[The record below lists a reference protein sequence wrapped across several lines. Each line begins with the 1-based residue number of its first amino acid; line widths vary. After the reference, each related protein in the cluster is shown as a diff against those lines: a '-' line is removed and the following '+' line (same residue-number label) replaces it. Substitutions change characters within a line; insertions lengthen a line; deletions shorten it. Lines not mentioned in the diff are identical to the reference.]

1 MATATL
7 PPGPKGRFITGHL
20 ADFRAG
26 SLDFLTRCARDYG
39 DFVPL
44 RLGFKKILLV
54 SDPRAIEEVL
64 ITKSRDF
71 IKHFGLQQTRQ
82 LLGNGLL
89 NSEGDFWLRQRRLA
103 QPAFHRDRILA
114 YGRVMIE
121 HTCQMLAGWRNGD
134 RRDLTVEMM
143 SLTLRIAA
151 KTLFDAEEAGD
162 AALIQEQLA
171 RSISMFNAR
180 FIRLIR
186 FPLSWPTPTNIK
198 MRRVTDAL
206 NSVIFKYIE
215 RRRSEGASG
224 RTDLLSLLLNARDEL
239 GDGTGMTDAQ
249 LRDEVMTLFLAGQE
263 TTALALAWTWYLLA
277 GRPAVEEALVAEV
290 GAVLGDRP
298 LTVEDVPRLKYAEAV
313 ILESMRLHPPA
324 YVLGREAIRDVE
336 VGGYPIRKGVTVF
349 MAQWVTQR
357 DPRWWDRPE
366 EFRPERWLDGSTKD
380 LPKFAYFPF
389 GGGPRICIGNVFAM
403 METVVVLTEVVRR
416 FHFERTSDEPIPP
429 MPSITV
435 RPTKPLSVILHDR
448 STRPTP

>member
-1 MATATL
+1 MPTTTF
-7 PPGPKGRFITGHL
+7 PPGPKGRLISGHL

-26 SLDFLTRCARDYG
+26 SLEFLTDCARRYG

-44 RLGFKKILLV
+44 RIGFKKILLV
-54 SDPRAIEEVL
+54 SDPTAIEEVL

-71 IKHFGLQQTRQ
+71 IKHFGLKQTRM

-114 YGRVMIE
+114 YGRVMID
-121 HTCQMLAGWRNGD
+121 HARAMLAGWRDGD
-134 RRDLTVEMM
+134 RRDLVVEMM
-143 SLTLRIAA
+143 ELTLRIAA
-151 KTLFDAEEAGD
+151 KTLFDAEETGD
-162 AALIQEQLA
+162 AQVIREQLA
-171 RSISMFNAR
+171 KSIRMFNER
-180 FIRLIR
+180 FIALIR
-186 FPLSWPTPTNIK
+186 FPLSWPTPRNLR

-206 NSVIFKYIE
+206 NAVIYKYIE
-215 RRRSEGASG
+215 QRRREGVG
-224 RTDLLSLLLNARDEL
+224 RRSDLLSLLLHARDEL

-277 GRPAVEEALVAEV
+277 QYPEVEERLLTEV
-290 GAVLGDRP
+290 NEVLSDRP
-298 LTVEDVPRLKYAEAV
+298 LTVEDVSRLKYAEAV

-324 YVLGREAIRDVE
+324 YVLGREAIRDTE
-336 VGGYPIRKGVTVF
+336 IGGYRIPKGMTIF

-357 DPRWWDRPE
+357 DPRWWDQPE
-366 EFRPERWLDGSTKD
+366 KFRPERWLDGSTKN

-389 GGGPRICIGNVFAM
+389 GGGPRICIGNTFAI

-416 FHFERTSDEPIPP
+416 FHFERTSNEPIPP

-435 RPTKPLSVILHDR
+435 RPTKPLDVVLHAR
-448 STRPTP
+448 GSHA